1 MHDASTL
8 ATELL
13 QRLGELEQKVHDHR
27 LEMANEFRRRGKQVL
42 ENAPQEVSAEV
53 ERTIRESLHN
63 YPAISPA
70 LDHAKPIHSLRTTT
84 TIAPA
89 SQNPNLEQDRQKRG
103 KGSPPPV
110 LPHTSGVPPDGNRG
124 PHDREREFH
133 GVFTPSYLAL
143 LGASGSKESPA
154 RDQASPPVS
163 PLAALQEKP
172 QIKEPDAS
180 PPPPEQPTHPPSPPS
195 LAPGA
200 DLRPEPVRRQTGDT
214 LSSYT
219 SDDSGSRTR
228 RSALR
233 RSSSSSTS
241 KTQSPRRVRFEV
253 EGGEVLPTVSPPTS
267 PRIADAH
274 MPSPLGSSASVM
286 EDSLGPTILEI
297 EESGDD
303 NSHLNL
309 LGSSPPTPKKITST
323 DRLKAM
329 ARNSREDTSQ
339 WKVVG
344 DAQGM
349 EDDEDMLT
357 IKPRSRPAAL
367 RTGNETHEPHT
378 PLPADFGE
386 NRGKVG
392 SMFDDED
399 AADAEDGD
407 VLETPTRSRG
417 RDPSVPNGP
426 VPSARGDKVSGLPAN
441 AAVKQQ
447 ATSDTLATEEQG
459 LDEED
464 MFDYEPDEDDVDGS
478 ITRPGAAKASEPPS
492 KYMDEADDDA
502 ADEVDEQPDVPPK
515 SNNSALGIYST
526 SPAVPITKPAPAEP
540 ATVPSRFQTVSVGS
554 YKGRPLSIT
563 SVNDSN
569 VLRKAAEL
577 GDFYSFVGSVDG
589 RSGVDE
595 STSYRPVRG
604 QFSGT
609 PKSFSER
616 FIMEEMA
623 DAPSDSSETGKQK

>member
-1 MHDASTL
+1 MTMHDANTL
-8 ATELL
+8 AAELL
-13 QRLGELEQKVHDHR
+13 QRLAELEQKVHDHR

-42 ENAPQEVSAEV
+42 ENAPQNVSAEV

-70 LDHAKPIHSLRTTT
+70 LDHANPIHSPRTTT
-84 TIAPA
+84 TTTT
-89 SQNPNLEQDRQKRG
+89 SPNHEHDRQKRG
-103 KGSPPPV
+103 KSSPPPV

-124 PHDREREFH
+124 PHEREREFH

-143 LGASGSKESPA
+143 LGASGSKESPT
-154 RDQASPPVS
+154 RDQTSPPVS
-163 PLAALQEKP
+163 PLASLQEKP

-180 PPPPEQPTHPPSPPS
+180 PPSPEQSKHLSSPPS

-214 LSSYT
+214 VSSNT

-267 PRIADAH
+267 PRIADIH
-274 MPSPLGSSASVM
+274 IPSPLGSSASVM
-286 EDSLGPTILEI
+286 DDSPGPTIVEI
-297 EESGDD
+297 EESSDA
-303 NSHLNL
+303 SHLNL

-329 ARNSREDTSQ
+329 ARKSREDTSQ

-344 DAQGM
+344 DAQEM

-357 IKPRSRPAAL
+357 IKPRSRPAPP
-367 RTGNETHEPHT
+367 TGNETHEPHT

-386 NRGKVG
+386 SRGKVG
-392 SMFDDED
+392 AMFDD
-399 AADAEDGD
+399 AVDAEDSGM
-407 VLETPTRSRG
+407 LETHARSRG
-417 RDPSVPNGP
+417 RNPAAPYGP
-426 VPSARGDKVSGLPAN
+426 ISSAPGDKVSSLPAN
-441 AAVKQQ
+441 AAAKQQ
-447 ATSDTLATEEQG
+447 VVGESIATQG
-459 LDEED
+459 HELDED
-464 MFDYEPDEDDVDGS
+464 GMFDYEPDEDADGHVS
-478 ITRPGAAKASEPPS
+478 KTGTAKAPEAPS
-492 KYMDEADDDA
+492 KYIDEADEDEA
-502 ADEVDEQPDVPPK
+502 EEVDGQPVVPPK
-515 SNNSALGIYST
+515 SASSALGIYST
-526 SPAVPITKPAPAEP
+526 LPAVPITKPAPVEP
-540 ATVPSRFQTVSVGS
+540 ATTPSRFQAVSVGS

-563 SVNDSN
+563 SVNDNS

-595 STSYRPVRG
+595 STSYRPARG

-616 FIMEEMA
+616 FIKEEMA
-623 DAPSDSSETGKQK
+623 EASPDSSETGTQK